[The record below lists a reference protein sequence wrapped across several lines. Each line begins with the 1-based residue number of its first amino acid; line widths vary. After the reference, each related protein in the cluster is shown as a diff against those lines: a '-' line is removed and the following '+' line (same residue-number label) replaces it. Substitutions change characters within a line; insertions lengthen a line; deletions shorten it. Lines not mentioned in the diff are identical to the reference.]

1 MNQFMQIKKM
11 QKQQG
16 NTNGEN
22 KPELLQS
29 NVTQAFFNLNELK
42 KRANEKETKESYT
55 FKLFPR
61 DRKRIDSLAIEYGFV
76 TPSGKPNASA
86 FMTTLI
92 QMISEM
98 E

>member
-1 MNQFMQIKKM
+1 MMNQFKQIK
-11 QKQQG
+11 QIQQESR
-16 NTNGEN
+16 NVEN
-22 KPELLQS
+22 KPEVLQS

-42 KRANEKETKESYT
+42 KRAYEKETKESYT
-55 FKLFPR
+55 FKLFPK
-61 DRKRIDSLAIEYGFV
+61 DRKKIDSLALEYGFV

>member
-1 MNQFMQIKKM
+1 MNQFMKIKKM

-16 NTNGEN
+16 VSNGEG

-61 DRKRIDSLAIEYGFV
+61 DRKKIDSLALEYGFV